1 MNRKIPSVPSATGP
15 AIRPAAAAS
24 TPVRLSRRAALLGPL
39 ALLSGCSLYDDWF
52 GTKKTPLPGLREPI
66 SGNTHALDVEDASAR
81 KVVLPEAVRNAAWP
95 TPGGNPAHFVG
106 HLAAGDRLAEAW
118 SASIGSGGGYRR
130 KILGQPVIDDGV
142 VFTMDSGAVVTAF
155 DAATGGRKWRLETRG
170 EDDDS
175 TNVGGGMS
183 VDQGVL
189 YAVNGLADVVAIDA
203 GTGSIRWRTNTGTP
217 ARSAPTIAEGKI
229 FFVTFDDRLLALD
242 IADGRTIW
250 SYHAQ
255 SATTSLLGQPAPAY
269 ADGLVVAGFGS
280 GELAAL
286 RADSGGVAW
295 TDSLA
300 AVGQSSVTELSAI
313 RGLPVIANGR
323 VYAIGLG
330 GLCLSID
337 LRSGRRLWEREIGGS
352 DNPWIAG
359 DWLFIVSTN
368 QQITALNRADGR
380 PAWVTDLPKFENEE
394 KKRDPIHWF
403 GPVLVGDR
411 LVVAGNNS
419 QAMAISPYT
428 GEVLGTQDLSGA
440 ASLAPAVADGTLFI
454 VTDNGSVTALR

>member
-1 MNRKIPSVPSATGP
+1 MNRKKSDISKSEITNSG
-15 AIRPAAAAS
+15 I
-24 TPVRLSRRAALLGPL
+24 TRLSRRAALLGPP

-52 GTKKTPLPGLREPI
+52 GKVKPPLPGQREAI
-66 SGNTHALDVEDASAR
+66 GAVNQALAVESGSAV

-95 TPGGNPAHFVG
+95 TPGGNPAHLAG
-106 HLAAGDRLAEAW
+106 HLAAADRLAEVW
-118 SASIGSGGGYRR
+118 RASIGTGGGYRR
-130 KILGQPVIDDGV
+130 KILAQPVIEGGI
-142 VFTMDSGAVVTAF
+142 VFAMDSGAVITAF
-155 DAATGGRKWRLETRG
+155 DANTGARKWRLATRD

-175 TNVGGGMS
+175 TNIGGGMS

-189 YAVNGLADVVAIDA
+189 YAVNGLADALAIDA
-203 GTGSIRWRTNTGTP
+203 ATGSVRWRRNTGTP
-217 ARSAPTIAEGKI
+217 ARSAPTIAEGRM
-229 FFVTFDDRLLALD
+229 FYVTFDDRLLALD
-242 IADGRTIW
+242 INDGRQIW
-250 SYHAQ
+250 SYHAS

-280 GELAAL
+280 GELATL

-300 AVGQSSVTELSAI
+300 AAGQSAASEVSAI

-359 DWLFIVSTN
+359 DWMFVVTTG
-368 QQITALNRADGR
+368 QRITALNRADGR
-380 PAWVTDLPKFENEE
+380 PAWAADLPKFDNEE

-419 QAMAISPYT
+419 QALAISPYT
-428 GEVLGTQDLSGA
+428 GETLGQQDLSGP
-440 ASLAPAVADGTLFI
+440 ASLAPAVADGTLYV
-454 VTDNGSVTALR
+454 VTDNGSLTALR